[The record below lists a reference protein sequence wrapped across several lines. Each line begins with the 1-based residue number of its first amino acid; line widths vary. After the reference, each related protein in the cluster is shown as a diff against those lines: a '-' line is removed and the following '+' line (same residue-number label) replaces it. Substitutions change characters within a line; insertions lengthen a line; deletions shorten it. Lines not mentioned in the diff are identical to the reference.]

1 MEETKT
7 KVACFT
13 FGVVQGV
20 PQGWCKPK
28 MITVPYILLNFYD
41 KVFESTVRC
50 QNLEILT
57 EHKPAWNHITI
68 TPAKAQRQQRPL
80 ALLPA
85 MVG

>member
-20 PQGWCKPK
+20 PQGWGNWAKVRYLFGFFSRFSAENDYG
-28 MITVPYILLNFYD
+28 TVHISD
-41 KVFESTVRC
+41 KFFESTVRR

-57 EHKPAWNHITI
+57 EHKPA
-68 TPAKAQRQQRPL
+68 
-80 ALLPA
+80 
-85 MVG
+85 